1 MHKLR
6 DWSHFLRDMVKLT
19 GQMMA
24 LAWRALPLCFVIQ
37 LGLELLQGGIP
48 LASAWLSKGIF
59 DALGQGLHGQPFAR
73 LLPTLIFLLAT
84 QTVVFVLGQT
94 IAPLN
99 RFVSSEL
106 DRGLTL
112 QIRETLFRKIS
123 GLVGISY
130 FEDPEFYNKMEL
142 ASSRAQFAPSQA
154 LQILGTLIQQGM
166 TLLSFV
172 GTLLAFNPL
181 LALSISIAI
190 LPEIIVQLKFSR
202 QRFGIA
208 MLNSPRARRA
218 SYYGRLLSWTMFAK
232 ELRLFN
238 LGEYFLRKFL
248 DMTREI
254 QHNEREQQKRELRW
268 QGGLTLLGSLV
279 SSAAFVVVIS
289 SAFSGRISLGDV
301 VLYTSAVSSVQS
313 ALSILINTMAHTNDS
328 VLFFRLYTDILKLEQ
343 PLAISTQTQPVPPL
357 SKGITLRNISFRYS
371 EQHPWILQNVNLFL
385 PAGKCLALVGLNG
398 AGKTTLVKLLT
409 RLYDPTE
416 GEILW
421 DGIDI
426 RTFDPQGF
434 RYHLST
440 IFQDFAR
447 YELTA
452 HENIALGGI
461 EQIEATDKIEQAAL
475 KAGIHERIK
484 ALPDGYQTILS
495 RWMAEEKKAGAD
507 LSGGEWQKLAL
518 ARMLMRESDFLIL
531 DEPSAALDA
540 QAEHELYCHF
550 REMMRD
556 RTSLLITHRF
566 STIRMADSIAVIEQ
580 GQISEYGTHDEL
592 LALSGT
598 YAQLYT
604 TQAEKYSLHGA
615 PSPEPKSREREKR
628 TETETTERERVNA
641 NRKPASPGDAQRAN
655 SLQ

>member
-1 MHKLR
+1 MRKKIR
-6 DWSHFLRDMVKLT
+6 NWSQLLRDMLKLIR
-19 GQMMA
+19 QMVE
-24 LAWRALPLCFVIQ
+24 LAWRALPFCFALQ

-59 DALGQGLHGQPFAR
+59 DALGLGLHGQSFT
-73 LLPTLIFLLAT
+73 LLIPKLIFLLTT
-84 QTVVFVLGQT
+84 QTVIFVLGQT
-94 IAPLN
+94 ISPLN
-99 RFVSSEL
+99 RYFSSEL

-112 QIRETLFRKIS
+112 QIREALYRKIA

-142 ASSRAQFAPSQA
+142 AASQAQFAPGQT

-172 GTLLAFNPL
+172 GVLLAFNPL
-181 LALSISIAI
+181 LALIISIAI

-202 QRFGIA
+202 QRFSIA

-238 LGEYFLRKFL
+238 LGEYFLGKFL
-248 DMTREI
+248 SMASDI
-254 QHNEREQQKRELRW
+254 QHNERQQQQSELRW
-268 QGGLTLLGSLV
+268 QGGLALLSSLV
-279 SSAAFVVVIS
+279 SSATFVIVIS
-289 SAFSGRISLGDV
+289 SAFSGHISLGDV

-313 ALSILINTMAHTNDS
+313 ALNMLINSMARINDS
-328 VLFFRLYTDILKLEQ
+328 ILFFRLYTDILELEQ
-343 PLAISTQTQPVPPL
+343 PLTISAHMQPVPPL

-409 RLYDPTE
+409 RLYDPTK

-421 DGIDI
+421 DDIDI
-426 RTFDPQGF
+426 RQFDPQDF
-434 RYHLST
+434 RHHLST

-452 HENIALGGI
+452 SENIGLGEVERI
-461 EQIEATDKIEQAAL
+461 EETNEIEQAAM
-475 KAGIHERIK
+475 KAGIHERIMT
-484 ALPDGYQTILS
+484 LSDEYQTILS
-495 RWMAEEKKAGAD
+495 RWMAEEKKPGAD

-518 ARMLMRESDFLIL
+518 ARMLMRESDLLIL

-550 REMMRD
+550 REMMQEH
-556 RTSLLITHRF
+556 TSLLITHRF

-592 LALSGT
+592 LAHNGT

-604 TQAEKYSLHGA
+604 LQAEKYGQDATLSI
-615 PSPEPKSREREKR
+615 
-628 TETETTERERVNA
+628 
-641 NRKPASPGDAQRAN
+641 ASPY
-655 SLQ
+655 